1 MKRVTRRDCSD
12 APVPEEQ
19 ETEGQRQLHSLLLQ
33 QLDTGVDIDRC
44 FAKRQCFA
52 PAAFYKPFGEQ
63 AAGVKSLSQ
72 FQALQNKDTELA
84 SMRELGL
91 TDVEIQL
98 WKTRNKPE
106 AVSAASEKARGVC
119 MDPAVKHE
127 QLQAIQEKIDARNLL
142 LSRPQR
148 LSASRPLSRREMEIE
163 KALFQGSDRQ
173 GFLTALYHQA
183 EEEPGSEQPGA
194 LAADTMH
201 MLYKDFLKEAD
212 KEDPAKPASPRSTME
227 NLCQDHSDSASTPTN
242 IGQPYCS
249 TDGQDPPPPH
259 SSQSSSS
266 LDVMD
271 RCSGQ
276 SSSSQDNSV
285 GHPLSPDNQNI
296 TRVSVLNKKVDV
308 SQSIGALRSLTN
320 AGSQP
325 TGPMTVTGQVELV
338 PEEEILQNKETEE
351 IIRSIPRFQSY
362 QPGEPS
368 NVLCVKNL
376 SPRATVAQLVSLFSR
391 FQHSDRP
398 PILYRLLTGRLKG
411 QAFITL
417 SDKESAQAALELLH
431 GYRLLDKPLVI
442 EFGREK
448 KDREENRMM
457 QDGGSSSR
465 KQVTINNFDKKE
477 VIKPDAPV

>member
-1 MKRVTRRDCSD
+1 MKRVTRRDCND

-44 FAKRQCFA
+44 VAKKKCFA

-72 FQALQNKDTELA
+72 FQDLQDREMEL
-84 SMRELGL
+84 SSLRELGL
-91 TDVEIQL
+91 TDAEIDL
-98 WKTRNKPE
+98 WKSRNKLG
-106 AVSAASEKARGVC
+106 AASEKSRGVC
-119 MDPAVKHE
+119 VDPAARLERLRV
-127 QLQAIQEKIDARNLL
+127 IREKIDARDRL

-163 KALFQGSDRQ
+163 RALFQGTDRQ
-173 GFLTALYHQA
+173 GFLTALYHQ
-183 EEEPGSEQPGA
+183 EEETCSDQPGSSGP
-194 LAADTMH
+194 DSMH
-201 MLYKDFLKEAD
+201 MLYKDFLKEAE
-212 KEDPAKPASPRSTME
+212 KEDTAQPASQTSTKE
-227 NLCQDHSDSASTPTN
+227 NHHHVLNSSLSQCYHDS
-242 IGQPYCS
+242 IQPYAS
-249 TDGQDPPPPH
+249 IDDVVKSSSH
-259 SSQSSSS
+259 SSKESSSRS
-266 LDVMD
+266 DVTD
-271 RCSGQ
+271 RCADQ
-276 SSSSQDNSV
+276 SFSILDNSTCQPQAQV
-285 GHPLSPDNQNI
+285 NQKTNQLSA
-296 TRVSVLNKKVDV
+296 LNRKVDV
-308 SQSIGALRSLTN
+308 SQSISTLISPTN
-320 AGSQP
+320 AGSQQNRP
-325 TGPMTVTGQVELV
+325 VTVTGQVELV
-338 PEEEILQNKETEE
+338 PEDEILKNKETEE
-351 IIRSIPRFQSY
+351 EIKCIPRFQNY

-417 SDKESAQAALELLH
+417 SDEDSALAALRLLH

-448 KDREENRMM
+448 KEDRKMEDNEK
-457 QDGGSSSR
+457 SSKVQTSV
-465 KQVTINNFDKKE
+465 KNLDKKE
-477 VIKPDAPV
+477 VVTPATPV